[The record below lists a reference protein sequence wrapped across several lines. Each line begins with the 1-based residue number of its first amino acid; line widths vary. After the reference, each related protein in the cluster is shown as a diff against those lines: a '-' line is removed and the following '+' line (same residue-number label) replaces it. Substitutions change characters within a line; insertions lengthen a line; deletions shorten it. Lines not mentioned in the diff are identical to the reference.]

1 MLCSSL
7 VGAGAGSAEGV
18 GAGAKGDAGEE
29 TGDEEADEVLEGDGA
44 EAFEVDAWV
53 FFFFSSGGVGEAN
66 SPAFWFKKPIYSLQ
80 ILGE

>member
-7 VGAGAGSAEGV
+7 VGAGADSAEGV
-18 GAGAKGDAGEE
+18 GAGTLGDAGEDA
-29 TGDEEADEVLEGDGA
+29 GDEEIEEVLEEDGA
-44 EAFEVDAWV
+44 EAFDVGAWA